1 MIRLQIQDKDGK
13 VVQDD
18 ELVVENGD
26 ILLCQINNTLSKE
39 TMTQISKQ
47 IAEGFRQASKKANN
61 GQIVPLLYD
70 SAINFKILK
79 IQQENNIPN
88 KDIKPPKYD
97 IVSEFG

>member
-26 ILLCQINNTLSKE
+26 ILLCQINNILSKE

-47 IAEGFRQASKKANN
+47 ITEGFRVASKRANN
-61 GQIVPLLYD
+61 SEIIPLLYD
-70 SAINFKILK
+70 SAINFKVLK
-79 IQQENNIPN
+79 IQQE
-88 KDIKPPKYD
+88 
-97 IVSEFG
+97 